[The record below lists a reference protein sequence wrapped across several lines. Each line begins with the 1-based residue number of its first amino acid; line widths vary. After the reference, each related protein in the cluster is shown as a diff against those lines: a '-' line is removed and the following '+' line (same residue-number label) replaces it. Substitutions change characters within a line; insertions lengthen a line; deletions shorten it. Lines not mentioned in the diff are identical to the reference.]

1 MAKEKPIEGG
11 ATAKAD
17 ETIEGGAYIVNGVL
31 VNCEGEPVEPQK
43 TEPVEPPKK

>member
-17 ETIEGGAYIVNGVL
+17 ETIEGGAYIVNSVL
-31 VNCEGEPVEPQK
+31 VNCEGELIEQPK
-43 TEPVEPPKK
+43 SEPVEPPKK